1 MFRLRCDS
9 KLKKGTIEAIAKI
22 PIIPPVT
29 RTRFRSSRLK
39 TIQRNKIVPSQA
51 MAAVQKKKY
60 EKTRMAN
67 TVPANNEDAT
77 RERTVSA
84 VKARHTTRQKMK
96 KSGKITEGS

>member
-9 KLKKGTIEAIAKI
+9 KMKKGMIEAIANI

-29 RTRFRSSRLK
+29 KTRFRSSRLK

-51 MAAVQKKKY
+51 IAAVQKKNY
-60 EKTRMAN
+60 EKTGMAN
-67 TVPANNEDAT
+67 RVPANNEYAT
-77 RERTVSA
+77 RDRTVSA
-84 VKARHTTRQKMK
+84 VKARQTIRQKMK